1 MTDFNRYLI
10 YFFESTAVF
19 MGMFFLLQYI
29 ILRKREHLFYSIYLI
44 ALATYYPLAI
54 PDLFFGVSL
63 TDAKAIAHYDLF
75 KRPIQ
80 FSISL
85 CYTSFIIYYLGLKQ
99 NSYKLFKLFR
109 VLNYLYASLAIF
121 CLVLNFANIKYDSV
135 YLLLSLLMFPL
146 QVYVLFILLKQRVK
160 YSIFIIWG
168 SIFVVIGSSITLI
181 QSVWLMKPSTS
192 LSQANADSYLPVQV
206 AILIDIFLFTI
217 ALQKKIADTEKS
229 LINAAYQKQQAI
241 LLERERI
248 IADLHDDVGGGL
260 SSIRMM
266 SDLMAQNEPGSSAST
281 ASFANK
287 ISLTAKEIAQRM
299 HTIIWSLNAEN
310 DNLRNFAEYV
320 RQYGVSYFENSNINF
335 KCNDVSSLS
344 PDVQLSGV
352 QRKNLFLIIKES
364 LHNILKHSYATLAEI
379 NITLKKNQLHIQVSD
394 NGTGIT
400 NENKFGN
407 GLKNIKKRMNE
418 IEGKVEML
426 SENGTV
432 IDILVLL

>member
-1 MTDFNRYLI
+1 
-10 YFFESTAVF
+10 
-19 MGMFFLLQYI
+19 
-29 ILRKREHLFYSIYLI
+29 
-44 ALATYYPLAI
+44 
-54 PDLFFGVSL
+54 
-63 TDAKAIAHYDLF
+63 
-75 KRPIQ
+75 
-80 FSISL
+80 
-85 CYTSFIIYYLGLKQ
+85 
-99 NSYKLFKLFR
+99 
-109 VLNYLYASLAIF
+109 
-121 CLVLNFANIKYDSV
+121 
-135 YLLLSLLMFPL
+135 MFPL

-181 QSVWLMKPSTS
+181 QSVWLMKPSIS

>member
-1 MTDFNRYLI
+1 MTEFNRYLI

-29 ILRKREHLFYSIYLI
+29 ILKKIEHLFYSIYLI
-44 ALATYYPLAI
+44 ALAFYYPLAI

-63 TDAKAIAHYDLF
+63 TDAKVIAHYDLF

-80 FSISL
+80 FFSSL

-99 NSYKLFKLFR
+99 NSFKLFKLFR
-109 VLNYLYASLAIF
+109 ILNYLYASLSLL
-121 CLVLNFANIKYDSV
+121 CLVLNFANVKYDNV

-146 QVYVLFILLKQRVK
+146 QVYVLFTLLRQRVK

-168 SIFVVIGSSITLI
+168 SIFVLIGSSVTLVN
-181 QSVWLMKPSTS
+181 SVWLMKPSIS
-192 LSQANADSYLPVQV
+192 LSQANAESYLPVQV

-266 SDLMAQNEPGSSAST
+266 SDLMAQNEPGANSST
-281 ASFANK
+281 VSFANK

-310 DNLRNFAEYV
+310 DNLQNFAEYV
-320 RQYGVSYFENSNINF
+320 RQYGISYFENSNIKF
-335 KCNDVSSLS
+335 ECNDVSSLPS
-344 PDVQLSGV
+344 NVQLSGV

-364 LHNILKHSYATLAEI
+364 LHNILKHSHASLAEI
-379 NITLKKNQLHIQVSD
+379 SISLQKNQLHIQVRD

-400 NENKFGN
+400 TENKFGN
-407 GLKNIKKRMNE
+407 GLKNMKKRMNE
-418 IEGKVEML
+418 IEGKVKMF
-426 SENGTV
+426 SEDGAV